1 MAKYWALL
9 DVAIV
14 HLRNTPLFRRVIP
27 SKIFECMGMG
37 IPILMGVAGE
47 SGDLVSKERAGIAF
61 EPEHADQLARAM
73 IELIEGESLRESL
86 ARAALEAAP
95 KYDRRRLA
103 LNMLAEV
110 EAILHPV
117 GKASGRG

>member
-1 MAKYWALL
+1 
-9 DVAIV
+9 
-14 HLRNTPLFRRVIP
+14 
-27 SKIFECMGMG
+27 
-37 IPILMGVAGE
+37 
-47 SGDLVSKERAGIAF
+47 
-61 EPEHADQLARAM
+61 M

-110 EAILHPV
+110 EAILHPA

>member
-1 MAKYWALL
+1 MISGLPFPSQSNFDKSEAK
-9 DVAIV
+9 
-14 HLRNTPLFRRVIP
+14 
-27 SKIFECMGMG
+27 
-37 IPILMGVAGE
+37 
-47 SGDLVSKERAGIAF
+47 
-61 EPEHADQLARAM
+61 PEHADQLARAM

-110 EAILHPV
+110 EAILHPA